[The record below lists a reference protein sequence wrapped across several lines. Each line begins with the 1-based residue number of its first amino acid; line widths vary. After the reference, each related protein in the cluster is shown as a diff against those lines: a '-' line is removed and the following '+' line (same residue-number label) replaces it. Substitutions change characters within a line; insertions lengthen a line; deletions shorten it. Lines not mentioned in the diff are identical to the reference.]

1 MHIHY
6 RNSITGEVDKA
17 KASVHV
23 AIYLSDDINVLNDV
37 IGWIYFAAWSVS
49 FYPQVYENY
58 RRKRYE
64 KTNSFL
70 LNNTQITNHYLK
82 HFSISFCSVVGL
94 NFDFLSLNV
103 VGFTLYS
110 LYNCGLFWI
119 ESVQV
124 ILWEFLHA
132 PNFII
137 R

>member
-58 RRKRYE
+58 RRKRY
-64 KTNSFL
+64 KKRL
-70 LNNTQITNHYLK
+70 LFY
-82 HFSISFCSVVGL
+82 
-94 NFDFLSLNV
+94 
-103 VGFTLYS
+103 
-110 LYNCGLFWI
+110 LYNSSI
-119 ESVQV
+119 
-124 ILWEFLHA
+124 
-132 PNFII
+132 
-137 R
+137 